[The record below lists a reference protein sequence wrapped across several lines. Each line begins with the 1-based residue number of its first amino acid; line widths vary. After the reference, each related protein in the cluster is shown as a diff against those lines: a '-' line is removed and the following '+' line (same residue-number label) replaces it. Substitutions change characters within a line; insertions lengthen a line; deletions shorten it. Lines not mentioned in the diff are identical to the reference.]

1 MYLLISKSVSFILN
15 SFSLQSH
22 GLLVRVQMCL
32 RVIAKQ
38 QFKASAA
45 QSLEILS
52 VTDRPRNHTNKI
64 SPGTLNPLD
73 NSCAPKNGLMVD
85 LPTTPFTK
93 RPSYVPEYFT
103 YIYCGGCVIGYF
115 LHRTTQSPLAQ

>member
-1 MYLLISKSVSFILN
+1 M
-15 SFSLQSH
+15 
-22 GLLVRVQMCL
+22 
-32 RVIAKQ
+32 KQ

-73 NSCAPKNGLMVD
+73 NSCAPKNGWMVE

-93 RPSYVPEYFT
+93 SLST